1 MQTELRILAGGG
13 IATPIRAIAER
24 FERASGRRLAL
35 HFGTTPEL
43 IQEAT
48 SGAAFDA
55 GVTPHEVYAD
65 ARARARFSPGPL
77 TDIARVGLG
86 LATRAGAARPD
97 ISTPAALKAV
107 LLSARS
113 LATIPAS
120 AAGVQILRLFDR
132 LGIADAMAGKI
143 RVKKSPPEVVQAVAS
158 GEAELGM
165 FLANVFIAPGVE
177 LATPFPAELQQEVT
191 FAAAIAADTPN
202 AQAAQDF
209 LRYLKTPDAAAIIAE
224 KGMTPA

>member
-13 IATPIRAIAER
+13 IATPLRAIAER
-24 FERASGRRLAL
+24 YERVSGLRLAL

-43 IQEAT
+43 IREAT

-55 GVTPHEVYAD
+55 GVAPHEVFAD
-65 ARARARFSPGPL
+65 PRARARFAPGPV

-86 LATRAGAARPD
+86 VATRAGAAKPD
-97 ISTPAALKAV
+97 ISTAAALKAA
-107 LLSARS
+107 LLNARS

-132 LGIADAMAGKI
+132 LGIAEAMEDKI
-143 RVKKSPPEVVQAVAS
+143 KVKTSPPEVVQAVAT
-158 GEAELGM
+158 GETDLGM

-177 LATPFPAELQQEVT
+177 LVTPFPAELQREVT
-191 FAAAIAADTPN
+191 FAAALSAQPTN
-202 AQAAQDF
+202 AQAAEA
-209 LRYLKTPDAAAIIAE
+209 LLAYLKTPDAADLIRT

>member
-13 IATPIRAIAER
+13 IATPIRAIAEQ
-24 FERASGRRLAL
+24 FERASGHRVAL

-43 IQEAT
+43 IAEAT

-55 GVTPHEVYAD
+55 GVTPREVFAD
-65 ARARARFSPGPL
+65 VRARARFAPGPL

-86 LATRAGAARPD
+86 LATRAGATRPD
-97 ISTPAALKAV
+97 ISTSAALKAA
-107 LLSARS
+107 LLNARS

-120 AAGVQILRLFDR
+120 AAGVQILRLFER

-158 GEAELGM
+158 GETELGM

-177 LATPFPAELQQEVT
+177 LVTPFPAELQQEVT
-191 FAAAIAADTPN
+191 FAAALAADTPN
-202 AQAAQDF
+202 AQAAEAF
-209 LRYLKTPDAAAIIAE
+209 LSYLKTPDAAEIVRTR
-224 KGMTPA
+224 GMTPA